1 MGFLRKVGRK
11 IKKGVK
17 KLLGGKFGKILG
29 GIGLSM
35 MFWGG
40 ANAMF
45 GKMDWFKNLNTT
57 LKNIKP
63 FANNNIEGA
72 ITRLD
77 DAKFFGGDD
86 PLNIGQK
93 FAKVGVEVGKG
104 FKTAGESIGEKIK
117 KPFTGNFKMGETV
130 ADITEAGLKQTIL
143 SELEGEP
150 VDEGGYGIMP
160 NVGSM
165 EAPQAQYVQAVRND
179 MPNFQVKNFEGL
191 NQSLFY
197 GTLSPQFLAQQARE
211 MELAAT
217 IPPINI
223 TG

>member
-1 MGFLRKVGRK
+1 
-11 IKKGVK
+11 
-17 KLLGGKFGKILG
+17 
-29 GIGLSM
+29 
-35 MFWGG
+35 
-40 ANAMF
+40 
-45 GKMDWFKNLNTT
+45 
-57 LKNIKP
+57 
-63 FANNNIEGA
+63 
-72 ITRLD
+72 
-77 DAKFFGGDD
+77 
-86 PLNIGQK
+86 
-93 FAKVGVEVGKG
+93 
-104 FKTAGESIGEKIK
+104 
-117 KPFTGNFKMGETV
+117 MGETV

-143 SELEGEP
+143 SELEGKP
-150 VDEGGYGIMP
+150 VDEGGYGIIP

>member
-11 IKKGVK
+11 VKKGVK

-143 SELEGEP
+143 SELEGKP
-150 VDEGGYGIMP
+150 VDEGGYGIIP
-160 NVGSM
+160 NVGSNIPSYM
-165 EAPQAQYVQAVRND
+165 KEVSPQV
-179 MPNFQVKNFEGL
+179 PNTETINFEGL
-191 NQSLFY
+191 NKSLFY
-197 GTLSPQFLAQQARE
+197 GTLSRQFLAEQARE
-211 MELAAT
+211 MGLAAT